1 MSDRDERRLTE
12 DDARAGNPSAESDQ
26 GLAGDMGIS
35 SERTGPYR
43 GVENTGTLASAQGRT
58 DGASDM
64 TPGPLEPI
72 DEVHRQAQQAEEN
85 PADVPNH
92 VSDPTRNPGHS
103 HG

>member
-1 MSDRDERRLTE
+1 MSESDERRLTE
-12 DDARAGNPSAESDQ
+12 DDARAGNPSGESDE
-26 GLAGDMGIS
+26 GLAGDLGIS
-35 SERTGPYR
+35 SERTGGYE

-64 TPGPLEPI
+64 TPDPLEPI
-72 DEVHRQAQQAEEN
+72 EEVHRQQQEVEEN
-85 PADVPNH
+85 PEGVPNH